1 MRKAFAR
8 ISRLSLLLVLL
19 SGILLYLPSF
29 SIAQQ
34 AGASGTE
41 PLGISNARL
50 PKAAVRSPYH
60 FQMQAIGGLSPY
72 TWQIIE
78 GQLPPGISL
87 YPDGTLDGA
96 PASVGDYELTVKVI
110 DGARP
115 AHEIQKKF
123 ILHVV
128 SALVVD
134 WSHQPA
140 VNGQKILGAVKVK
153 NQTEHDA
160 DLTVV
165 IVAVNDIGRATAL
178 GYQKVTIPKDGGEI
192 EVPFGQETDLGYGSY
207 AVNVDAVAEVP
218 EIYAIYRARL
228 APRQKMTIAQQP

>member
-1 MRKAFAR
+1 LR
-8 ISRLSLLLVLL
+8 INRISLLLLVMNGTLICLPRLL
-19 SGILLYLPSF
+19 V
-29 SIAQQ
+29 AQQ
-34 AGASGTE
+34 AAAGGTE

-50 PKAAVRSPYH
+50 PKAALRSPYH
-60 FQMQAIGGLSPY
+60 FQMQAIGGLPPY
-72 TWQIIE
+72 TWQVVE
-78 GQLPPGISL
+78 GELPPGITL
-87 YPDGTLDGA
+87 FPDGTLDGM
-96 PASVGDYELTVKVI
+96 PTSVGDYEITVKVT
-110 DGARP
+110 DGGKP
-115 AHEIQKKF
+115 AHEVQKKF
-123 ILHVV
+123 TLHVV

-134 WSHQPA
+134 WSQQPM
-140 VNGQKILGAVKVK
+140 VNGHKIQGAVKVK

-192 EVPFGQETDLGYGSY
+192 EIPFGQEIDLGYGNY

-228 APRQKMTIAQQP
+228 APRQKMTIVQQP

>member
-1 MRKAFAR
+1 MR
-8 ISRLSLLLVLL
+8 IVRLSLFFVTLIGTLLC
-19 SGILLYLPSF
+19 LPNF
-29 SIAQQ
+29 AIAQQ
-34 AGASGTE
+34 AAASGTE

-60 FQMQAIGGLSPY
+60 FQMQAIGGLPPY
-72 TWQIIE
+72 TWQVVE

-87 YPDGTLDGA
+87 YPDGTLDGS
-96 PASVGDYELTVKVI
+96 PASVGDYEITVKVT
-110 DGARP
+110 DGAKP
-115 AHEIQKKF
+115 AHEVQKKF
-123 ILHVV
+123 TLHVV
-128 SALVVD
+128 SALTVD
-134 WSHQPA
+134 WSQQPV
-140 VNGQKILGAVKVK
+140 VNGQKIQGAVKVK

-178 GYQKVTIPKDGGEI
+178 GYQKVTLPKDGGEI

-207 AVNVDAVAEVP
+207 EVNVDAVAEVP

-228 APRQKMTIAQQP
+228 APRQKMTIVQQP